1 MLDVRPA
8 AAIAL
13 LVTLCGCEG
22 HPPKGGPAPTATTTA
37 TTTAATTATAVPLG
51 QTKDV
56 KVKGVTLKA
65 PVDFTP
71 WRDKEL
77 ERLGAGMRKF
87 RPDATEVE
95 AQALRSQAGGMTAVR
110 IEYPLFVAKGTST
123 SLRGR
128 LQEELV
134 NAEKGLMGAA
144 PVESQDR
151 KTVERDGGLELC
163 VDGTSSRHVGAKVL
177 SCLHLSVDARR
188 RATLLY
194 TMCSEKEGGRC
205 RSIIASRAY
214 TLDKPLPLDE
224 AWPLER
230 RPGLE
235 DFKKD
240 SIGWVRFGMK
250 RPEFEKACKEA
261 GGTTNVFAGMD
272 ATQRKILLKRGHVAQ
287 CSSMVLKTS
296 LGDVVEID
304 ANFESGVLGLAVLD
318 TKRPRTEVIAIANQ
332 SLVGLRKEG
341 DISVYALAPEPGED
355 DLAELAVWPAVSG
368 GDGASIQV
376 FSPKALKAKE
386 APKP

>member
-1 MLDVRPA
+1 MLDFRSGA
-8 AAIAL
+8 ALAL
-13 LVTLCGCEG
+13 VVTLCGCEG
-22 HPPKGGPAPTATTTA
+22 HPPRQRQQPAATNQTAAPSAKPTAA
-37 TTTAATTATAVPLG
+37 PLG
-51 QTKDV
+51 KTQDA

-71 WRDKEL
+71 WRAKEL
-77 ERLGAGMRKF
+77 ERLEAGMRKF

-95 AQALRSQAGGMTAVR
+95 AQALRSEAGGMMAVR
-110 IEYPLFVAKGTST
+110 VAYPLFVAKGSST

-144 PVESQDR
+144 PVESQNR
-151 KTVERDGGLELC
+151 KTTERDGGLELC
-163 VDGTSSRHVGAKVL
+163 VDGTSSRHVGARVL
-177 SCLHLSVDARR
+177 SCLHLSVDSRR

-194 TMCSEKEGGRC
+194 TMCSEKDGARC
-205 RSIIASRAY
+205 QSIIGSRAY
-214 TLDKPLPLDE
+214 AIDEPLALDE
-224 AWPLER
+224 PWPTTR
-230 RPGLE
+230 RPGLD
-235 DFKKD
+235 DFEKD

-261 GGTTNVFAGMD
+261 GGKTNVFKGMD
-272 ATQRKILLKRGHVAQ
+272 PTQRKLLLEQGNIAQ
-287 CSSMVLKTS
+287 CSDMVLETG

-318 TKRPRTEVIAIANQ
+318 TLRPRTEVIATANQ

-341 DISVYALAPEPGED
+341 DISIYALSPSPAGD

-368 GDGASIQV
+368 GPGASIQV
-376 FSPKALKAKE
+376 FSPKALKAK
-386 APKP
+386 AAKP